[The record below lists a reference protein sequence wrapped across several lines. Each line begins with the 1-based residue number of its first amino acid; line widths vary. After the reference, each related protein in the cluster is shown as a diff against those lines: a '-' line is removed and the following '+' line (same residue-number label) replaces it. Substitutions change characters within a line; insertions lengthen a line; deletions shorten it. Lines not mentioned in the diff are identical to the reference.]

1 MDNSLLPAIIA
12 CKYNG
17 KTYNIGDYDMVFM
30 YVKDYCGHS
39 RAAAR
44 IAAEKIEHVFVFDV
58 LHNIFLDPLDFNTTV
73 EFQSPCVSQLIQAY
87 KVSTLNNDTVPQ
99 VFIKVHGGWHW
110 VGGKDDFIAY
120 NTGCIRMER
129 MPSAF
134 QGLRL

>member
-1 MDNSLLPAIIA
+1 MDNNLISAVIA

-58 LHNIFLDPLDFNTTV
+58 LHNTFLDPLDFDTKV
-73 EFQSPCVSQLIQAY
+73 DFQSPCVSQLIQAY

-99 VFIKVHGGWHW
+99 IFIKVQSGWHW
-110 VGGKDDFIAY
+110 VGGNDDFKAY
-120 NTGCIRMER
+120 NMGRMTTELQSLK
-129 MPSAF
+129 M
-134 QGLRL
+134 